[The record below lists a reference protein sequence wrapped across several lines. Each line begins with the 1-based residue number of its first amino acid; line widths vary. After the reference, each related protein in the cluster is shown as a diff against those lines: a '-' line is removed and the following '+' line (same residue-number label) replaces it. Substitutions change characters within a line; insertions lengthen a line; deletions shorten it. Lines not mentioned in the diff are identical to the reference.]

1 MIATEAHA
9 SLAAAARALN
19 GEGWLQAG
27 ELGLALVLSA
37 VIGLEREVRQKN
49 AGLRTHTLVGLARH
63 CSC

>member
-1 MIATEAHA
+1 MAWIAAAH
-9 SLAAAARALN
+9 AAAALPVN
-19 GEGWLQAG
+19 SEGWRQAG

-49 AGLRTHTLVGLARH
+49 AGLRTHSLVGIGRR

>member
-1 MIATEAHA
+1 MMATDAQV

-37 VIGLEREVRQKN
+37 VIGLDR
-49 AGLRTHTLVGLARH
+49 
-63 CSC
+63 SCRSSL